1 MTLAVV
7 YDELRAARRAMEQC
21 VDDLARVFPAHGSA
35 DAFGDDAL
43 ASAASAW
50 ALSCREEAMAGR
62 SAADGVVD
70 ALLSTADR
78 LRRSDEEA
86 ADAATALGHRTPGAG
101 GAASGLGI
109 GGTRSMGG
117 LR

>member
-50 ALSCREEAMAGR
+50 PIVCDEAM
-62 SAADGVVD
+62 
-70 ALLSTADR
+70 
-78 LRRSDEEA
+78 RRP
-86 ADAATALGHRTPGAG
+86 RTPRRH
-101 GAASGLGI
+101 SGI
-109 GGTRSMGG
+109 GRPAPGAPPPGSA
-117 LR
+117 

>member
-1 MTLAVV
+1 
-7 YDELRAARRAMEQC
+7 
-21 VDDLARVFPAHGSA
+21 
-35 DAFGDDAL
+35 
-43 ASAASAW
+43 
-50 ALSCREEAMAGR
+50 MAGR

>member
-1 MTLAVV
+1 PRRPRRGRC
-7 YDELRAARRAMEQC
+7 RAARTRWRA
-21 VDDLARVFPAHGSA
+21 G
-35 DAFGDDAL
+35 
-43 ASAASAW
+43 
-50 ALSCREEAMAGR
+50 
-62 SAADGVVD
+62 SAADGVVN

-101 GAASGLGI
+101 GAAPGLGM

>member
-1 MTLAVV
+1 M
-7 YDELRAARRAMEQC
+7 
-21 VDDLARVFPAHGSA
+21 
-35 DAFGDDAL
+35 
-43 ASAASAW
+43 
-50 ALSCREEAMAGR
+50 SCREDAMAGR

-86 ADAATALGHRTPGAG
+86 ADAATALRHRTPGAG
-101 GAASGLGI
+101 DAILRLGM
-109 GGTRSMGG
+109 GGTRGMGG

>member
-21 VDDLARVFPAHGSA
+21 VDDLTRVFPAHG
-35 DAFGDDAL
+35 
-43 ASAASAW
+43 
-50 ALSCREEAMAGR
+50 